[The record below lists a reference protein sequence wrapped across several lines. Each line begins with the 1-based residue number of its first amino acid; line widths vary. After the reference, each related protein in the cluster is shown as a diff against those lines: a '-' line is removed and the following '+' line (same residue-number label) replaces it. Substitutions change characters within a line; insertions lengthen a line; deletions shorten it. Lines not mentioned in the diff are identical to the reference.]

1 MKSETL
7 KITWKII
14 RKATPKVRTKETYYS
29 YIAENE
35 RHRHRL
41 RAFENSVLFKMLE
54 KTVVSSKKMR
64 YEKSIFIDGIYSN
77 NDKLMY
83 VTNFRIM

>member
-7 KITWKII
+7 KIIRKII
-14 RKATPKVRTKETYYS
+14 RKATPNVRIKKTYYS

-35 RHRHRL
+35 KHKHKL
-41 RAFENSVLFKMLE
+41 KAFEGSVLFEMLE
-54 KTVVSSKKMR
+54 KTVVSSKTR
-64 YEKSIFIDGIYSN
+64 YEKFILVDGIYSN